1 MSFAISL
8 LLGVG
13 VRFFAPVAVA
23 FSLHL
28 RLGSARI
35 GMAVELRLPGMLH
48 ARFVAYA
55 AGRSLGAD
63 ALLRRRADENSLVGR
78 FVGLAG

>member
-1 MSFAISL
+1 
-8 LLGVG
+8 
-13 VRFFAPVAVA
+13 
-23 FSLHL
+23 
-28 RLGSARI
+28 
-35 GMAVELRLPGMLH
+35 MLH

-78 FVGLAG
+78 FVALAG